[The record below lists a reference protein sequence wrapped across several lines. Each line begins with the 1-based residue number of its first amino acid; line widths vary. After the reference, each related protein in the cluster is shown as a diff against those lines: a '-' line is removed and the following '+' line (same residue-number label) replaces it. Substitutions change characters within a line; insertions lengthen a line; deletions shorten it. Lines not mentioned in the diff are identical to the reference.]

1 MDRTAL
7 RLRRELGNVAVGQLA
22 IAAEDEPVPMDPP
35 IEAPPEMPINASAII
50 SPPASSPAFC
60 QFCQTRTGRSV
71 RKKCCKGP
79 SPLRVSNNPGRFF
92 RNASKISSACELTRM
107 KKFALQLS
115 GANGAPAFCT
125 D

>member
-22 IAAEDEPVPMDPP
+22 IAEADEPVPTAPP
-35 IEAPPEMPINASAII
+35 IEAPPESPINAWAII
-50 SPPASSPAFC
+50 DPPTSSPSFC
-60 QFCQTRTGRSV
+60 EFCQTRTGRSV
-71 RKKCCKGP
+71 RRKCFYCA
-79 SPLRVSNNPGRFF
+79 SPLCVSNNPRRFF
-92 RNASKISSACELTRM
+92 RHASKISSACELTRM